1 MKKTHAMLAAA
12 VFCLGSA
19 LTAAAQET
27 APRVPDQLNATINT
41 QQTADPVSK
50 YVFGSF
56 IEHIGS
62 TIYRSL
68 WAELLDDR
76 KFWFPI
82 TSKEEAPPAGQN
94 ARQRQRMALRRWLPV
109 GPDEAVSLDT
119 NQPFV
124 GDHSPKIQLDASTP
138 HGIKQ
143 TGFSLV
149 NGKAY
154 TGRIWLKGT
163 PGTKVAVSLIWGDGS
178 SDKQTVTIPALTAE
192 YKKFPLSFT
201 AKADSSSAALEITG
215 TGSGDFHIGAVSLM
229 PSDNIQGFRPD
240 TIALLKSMHSG
251 MWRLPGG
258 NFLSDWMWYD
268 AIGDIDKRAPM
279 FDHAWNAMQVN
290 DVGMDEFMTLCKLI
304 DVDPYVTVNG
314 GFGDSH
320 SAAEEVEYL
329 NGSVNTRLG
338 ALRAKN
344 GHPEPYHIKYWNIGN
359 EPWGTFQMG
368 YTDLKYW
375 VLKNNEFAKAMLKAD
390 PSITLIASG
399 KMLEPMALKGEDRKK
414 YVDDLGPLFGT
425 DIDWTGGLLKHS
437 WGTFQGIAQHW
448 YEGAGR
454 HFDIQKAKA
463 LPATATT
470 GEAAIAVAPTNSA
483 MVTYDPTTLEYAR
496 YAGDIIR
503 RMAEEWQGYQQRF
516 PAMVDKKIFLSIDE
530 YGYGGGGGGGG
541 RGGPDLKS
549 ALAYGMLLNEWMRH
563 SEYLTMG
570 ARTMGTS
577 ALDITPTAS
586 TFNTIGLTYK
596 MYGEQFPGTI
606 PVALN
611 GNSPQPPTNPNYADE
626 PKVRSGSPTYPLDM
640 FAALTPDHKTL
651 VLSVVNAT
659 DKEQKVDMSVTG
671 TNLAGASKEWTLS
684 GSSLDAA
691 NHVGAPPQVQVKETS
706 LASAPSSITVA
717 PYTVSIYRFPVA
729 AK

>member
-1 MKKTHAMLAAA
+1 MKTRIALFAAA
-12 VFCLGSA
+12 AFCLGSA
-19 LTAAAQET
+19 VTAAAQEA
-27 APRVPDQLNATINT
+27 APRVPDQLNVTINT

-56 IEHIGS
+56 IEHIGG
-62 TIYRSL
+62 TIYRSV

-82 TSKEEAPPAGQN
+82 NSKEDVLPPGQN
-94 ARQRQRMALRRWLPV
+94 AAQRQRMALRKWRPV
-109 GPDEAVSLDT
+109 GPDDAITMDKE
-119 NQPFV
+119 NPFV
-124 GDHSPKIQLDASTP
+124 GEQSPSIQLDASTP

-143 TGFSLV
+143 AGIALV
-149 NGKAY
+149 KGKTY
-154 TGRIWLKGT
+154 TGRIWLKGAAGSKIT
-163 PGTKVAVSLIWGDGS
+163 VSLIWGDGA
-178 SDKQTVTIPALTAE
+178 SDKQTVTIPAITAE

-201 AKADSSSAALEITG
+201 AKADAANATLEIAG
-215 TGSGDFHIGAVSLM
+215 TGSGSFHIGTVSLM
-229 PSDNIQGFRPD
+229 PSDNVQGFRPD
-240 TIALLKSMHSG
+240 TIALLRQMHSG

-268 AIGDIDKRAPM
+268 AIGDVDKRPPM

-368 YTDLKYW
+368 YTDIKYW
-375 VLKNNEFAKAMLKAD
+375 VLKNNEFAKAMLKVD
-390 PSITLIASG
+390 PSIVLIGSG
-399 KMLEPMALKGEDRKK
+399 KMLEPMMLRGEERAK
-414 YVDDLGPLFGT
+414 YVDNLSGAYLNS
-425 DIDWTGGLLKHS
+425 IDWTGGMMAHS
-437 WGTFQGIAQHW
+437 FGTFQGMAQHW

-463 LPATATT
+463 LPITAVT
-470 GEAAIAVAPTNSA
+470 GEAAVAVAPTNSA
-483 MVTYDPTTLEYAR
+483 MVTYEPTTLEYAR

-503 RMAEEWQGYQQRF
+503 RHAEEWQGYLDRF
-516 PAMVDKKIFLSIDE
+516 PAAREKKIFLSIDE
-530 YGYGGGGGGGG
+530 YSYGGGGGGG
-541 RGGPDLKS
+541 RGGPNLKS

-563 SEYLTMG
+563 TDYLTMG

-586 TFNTIGLTYK
+586 TYNTVGLTYK

-606 PVALN
+606 PVELS
-611 GNSPQPPTNPNYADE
+611 GNSPQPATNPNYADE
-626 PKVRSGSPTYPLDM
+626 PKVRSGSPTYPLDL
-640 FAALTPDHKTL
+640 FAALTPDKKNL
-651 VLSVVNAT
+651 VVSVVNAT
-659 DKEQKVDMSVTG
+659 DKDQKFDLSVTG
-671 TNLAGASKEWTLS
+671 SKLAGPSKAWILS
-684 GSSLDAA
+684 GSNLDAA
-691 NHVGAPPQVQVKETS
+691 NRVGEPAQVQVKETS

>member
-1 MKKTHAMLAAA
+1 MKTRIALFAAA
-12 VFCLGSA
+12 AFCLGSSVVA
-19 LTAAAQET
+19 VAQEA
-27 APRVPDQLNATINT
+27 APKVPDQLNVNINT

-56 IEHIGS
+56 IEHIGG
-62 TIYRSL
+62 TIYRSM

-82 TSKEEAPPAGQN
+82 TSKEEVVPPGQN
-94 ARQRQRMALRRWLPV
+94 AIQRQRMALRKWRPV
-109 GPDEAVSLDT
+109 GPDEAVSLDAD
-119 NQPFV
+119 QPFV
-124 GDHSPKIQLDASTP
+124 GDHSPKIDLDASTS

-143 TGFSLV
+143 AGIALV
-149 NGKAY
+149 KGKAY
-154 TGRIWLKGT
+154 TGRIWLKGA
-163 PGTKVAVSLIWGDGS
+163 PGSKVSVSLIWGDGA

-201 AKADSSSAALEITG
+201 AKADSADAALEIAG
-215 TGSGDFHIGAVSLM
+215 TGSGNLHIGAVSLM
-229 PSDNIQGFRPD
+229 PADNVQGFRPD
-240 TIALLKSMHSG
+240 TIALLRKLHSG

-268 AIGDIDKRAPM
+268 AIGDPDKRPPM

-290 DVGMDEFMTLCKLI
+290 DVGMDEFLTLCKLI

-368 YTDLKYW
+368 YTPLKYW
-375 VLKNNEFAKAMLKAD
+375 VLKNNEFAKAMLKVD
-390 PSITLIASG
+390 PSIVLIGSG
-399 KMLEPMALKGEDRKK
+399 KMLEPMMLRGEERVK
-414 YVDDLGPLFGT
+414 YVDNLGPAYGN
-425 DIDWTGGLLKHS
+425 DIDWTGGMLKDS
-437 WGTFQGIAQHW
+437 FGTFQGMVQHW
-448 YEGAGR
+448 YEGPGR

-463 LPATATT
+463 LPASTPT
-470 GEAAIAVAPTNSA
+470 GEAAVAVAPTNSA
-483 MVTYDPTTLEYAR
+483 MVIFEPTTLEYAR
-496 YAGDIIR
+496 VAGDIIR
-503 RMAEEWQGYQQRF
+503 RYAEEWDGYLQRF
-516 PAMVDKKIFLSIDE
+516 PAAADKKIFLSIDE
-530 YGYGGGGGGGG
+530 YSYGGGGGGG
-541 RGGPDLKS
+541 RGGPNLKS

-563 SEYLTMG
+563 SDYLTMG

-586 TFNTIGLTYK
+586 TYNTIGLVYK
-596 MYGEQFPGTI
+596 MYGEEFPATI
-606 PVALN
+606 PVALT
-611 GNSPQPPTNPNYADE
+611 GNSPQPATNPNYAEE

-651 VLSVVNAT
+651 VVSVVNAT
-659 DKEQKVDMSVTG
+659 EKEQKIDLSVTG
-671 TNLAGASKEWTLS
+671 TKLAGASKAWILS
-684 GSSLDAA
+684 GSNLDAA
-691 NHVGAPPQVQVKETS
+691 NRVGEPEQVQVKETS

-729 AK
+729 GK